1 MDSQGVLGQITV
13 KMKVGA
19 YFNEVKTVEEKPAEE
34 KPVVEGKGG
43 ANE

>member
-1 MDSQGVLGQITV
+1 MLDSQGVLGQITV

-19 YFNEVKTVEEKPAEE
+19 YFNEVKIVEEKPVE
-34 KPVVEGKGG
+34 EGKGG